1 MDKKGN
7 RWSWLPEFMPGVA
20 RLLAE
25 RRRLHGD
32 AFVNDCWRRGVVERE
47 PGWFFAREGAI
58 AVGVPWP
65 EIADVAGW
73 QVTSTQSMLLMRPVE
88 QQRGA

>member
-73 QVTSTQSMLLMRPVE
+73 QVTSTQSMLLMGPVE